1 MLVDFKELGESSKV
15 WIYQTDRYISST
27 EEKKINDTFT
37 EFCNQWEAHGT
48 PLRTSF
54 KIEHHYFIILG
65 VDEEYSNVS
74 GCSID
79 GSVRTLKTLQKELTS
94 DFFDRNRLAFFINNE
109 VKTYSLPEVKA
120 FFKANEFDAKSL
132 VFNNTIT
139 TKAELGKKWLV
150 PAGESW
156 LAKYIPNAAVA
167 P

>member
-15 WIYQTDRYISST
+15 WIYQTDRFITSDD
-27 EEKKINDTFT
+27 EKKIVDTFT
-37 EFCNQWEAHGT
+37 VFCQQWEAHGQ

-65 VDEEYSNVS
+65 VDEQYSNVS

-79 GSVRTLKTLQKELTS
+79 GSVHMLKDLQKELTS
-94 DFFDRNRLAFFINNE
+94 DFFDRNRVAFFVNNE
-109 VKTYSLPEVKA
+109 VKTYSLSEVKK
-120 FFKANEFDAKSL
+120 FFKANELDAKSL

-139 TKAELGKKWLV
+139 TKAELEKKWLV

-156 LAKYIPNAAVA
+156 LAKYIPETTAAS
-167 P
+167 